1 MRIMIENSLNLGHE
15 CGSCSSRSWRL
26 SEQKKVFA
34 KMEVLENKIEEL
46 EIINRNLEEVLRAQK

>member
-1 MRIMIENSLNLGHE
+1 MIDNSVNLGQE

-26 SEQKKVFA
+26 SEQKKVIA

-46 EIINRNLEEVLRAQK
+46 EILNRGLEEAIKANK